1 MSALIRKEKSK
12 SLLDEDASISDVITE
27 AFDNIEL
34 TTIGKL
40 CLDARV
46 NKSLTQE
53 QASALLKVR
62 VKIIKDFENGD
73 KIDLPGTA
81 YKIGFVRSYAR
92 LLELDSDLLVQE
104 FKESIEINDFKQEYK
119 FLSPEIHNTKIL
131 PIGAVVSFVIALTV
145 YSGWYYTDRNNKIE
159 MASINPVEKKIEK
172 LAEVDNSNYVIIEE
186 NLDPKN
192 SVSSNKKNKDDKIR
206 QSVLEEKI
214 NIDDFE
220 KNSFTKP
227 IKSKP
232 NNEDISISSK
242 TINTKYIESKT
253 NEMSAKAN
261 ERDPK
266 NEMVLRAIGNSWVEI
281 EDLDGNILMTR
292 LMRPGETY
300 VVPKINGLTFNTG
313 NAGALSLSQGDVV
326 VPKLGEIGE
335 IFTARPLNIKAFS
348 KPTSSVE

>member
-1 MSALIRKEKSK
+1 MSALTGKDKSK
-12 SLLDEDASISDVITE
+12 SSFDKDSSISDVITQ

-62 VKIIKDFENGD
+62 VKTIKDFENGD
-73 KIDLPGTA
+73 LIDLPGTA

-104 FKESIEINDFKQEYK
+104 FKESIELNNFKEEYK
-119 FLSPEIHNTKIL
+119 FLSPEIHSNKIL
-131 PIGAVVSFVIALTV
+131 PIGAVISFFIALV
-145 YSGWYYTDRNNKIE
+145 IYSGWYYTDRNNEIKIV
-159 MASINPVEKKIEK
+159 SNNSVEKKTENITE
-172 LAEVDNSNYVIIEE
+172 SNNGSYVIIEE
-186 NLDPKN
+186 NFDVKSPITLN
-192 SVSSNKKNKDDKIR
+192 MKNKDGEIKN
-206 QSVLEEKI
+206 SMLEENV
-214 NIDDFE
+214 NIAEVE
-220 KNSFTKP
+220 KKPPIKP
-227 IKSKP
+227 IKS
-232 NNEDISISSK
+232 NLTNENIVSSSNRD
-242 TINTKYIESKT
+242 NTKYIESQT

-261 ERDPK
+261 ERDPS
-266 NEMVLRAIGNSWVEI
+266 NEMVLKAIGNSWVEI

-313 NAGALSLSQGDVV
+313 NAGALSLSQGDVI

-335 IFTARPLNIKAFS
+335 IITARPLNIKAFS
-348 KPTSSVE
+348 KPASIE